1 VKCERHG
8 ARWGE
13 RRIEAEETSVG
24 LLVALTAALGV
35 LLIYLSASR
44 RPDEDGAGAP
54 PAARAR
60 LEVFLR
66 GAGAEGMRSR
76 DFVLSSLVVGM
87 AVGGAAWLVLG
98 WPCVAAVAGLVG
110 TALPA
115 WYLRHR
121 RDVRRAELQQALA
134 EAVDALRSSVRVG
147 MSIEEALAALAH
159 QGPAPLRPALR
170 ELARDLRLA
179 GFEAAIT
186 RTREHLADPVFDTV
200 AAALL
205 MAHRVGGRNLGP
217 VLDSL
222 ERAVRGAARVE
233 REVRA
238 QQARNVLSARIIAA
252 LPLGL
257 VVAIRGLNP
266 TYLDPFTEPAGQLL
280 LAGCLLSVAAGYA
293 LMLRAARLPALP
305 RSRR

>member
-1 VKCERHG
+1 M
-8 ARWGE
+8 
-13 RRIEAEETSVG
+13 G
-24 LLVALTAALGV
+24 LLTALGAGLSV
-35 LLIYLSASR
+35 LLMYLSATR
-44 RPDEDGAGAP
+44 RPDADDTPAPSRLRTRLADFLREAGA
-54 PAARAR
+54 
-60 LEVFLR
+60 
-66 GAGAEGMRSR
+66 AGVRPR
-76 DFVLSSLVVGM
+76 DFLLLSLLAGGM
-87 AVGGAAWLVLG
+87 AGGAAWLVLG
-98 WPCVAAVAGLVG
+98 WPLVAVVAGLVG

-121 RDVRRAELQQALA
+121 RDVRRAELQAALA
-134 EAVDALRSSVRVG
+134 DAVDALRSSVRVG

-159 QGPAPLRPALR
+159 QGPAPLRPALG

-179 GFEAAIT
+179 GFEAAII
-186 RTREHLADPVFDTV
+186 RARDHLADPVFDTV

-222 ERAVRGAARVE
+222 ERAVRGATRVE

-238 QQARNVLSARIIAA
+238 QQAKNVLSARIIAA

-266 TYLDPFTEPAGQLL
+266 AYLDPFTAPAGQLL
-280 LAGCLLSVAAGYA
+280 LAGCILSVAAGYA
-293 LMLRAARLPALP
+293 LMLRAARLPTSP

>member
-1 VKCERHG
+1 MGLVLALTAG
-8 ARWGE
+8 LG
-13 RRIEAEETSVG
+13 G
-24 LLVALTAALGV
+24 LLV
-35 LLIYLSASR
+35 YLSATG
-44 RPDEDGAGAP
+44 RPQANGVQGIASAP
-54 PAARAR
+54 PLAAR
-60 LEVFLR
+60 LDDLLR
-66 GAGAEGMRSR
+66 QAGVAGVRPR
-76 DFVLSSLVVGM
+76 DLLLASLLAGV
-87 AVGGAAWLVLG
+87 ATGGGVWLVLG
-98 WPCVAAVAGLVG
+98 WPLVAAVAGLVG
-110 TALPA
+110 AALPA

-121 RDVRRAELQQALA
+121 RDVRQAELQEALA
-134 EAVDALRSSVRVG
+134 DAVDALRASVRVG

-170 ELARDLRLA
+170 DLARDLRLA
-179 GFEAAIT
+179 DFETAVA
-186 RTREHLADPVFDTV
+186 RAQDRLADPVFDTV

-222 ERAVRGAARVE
+222 ARAVRGAARVE

-238 QQARNVLSARIIAA
+238 QQAKNVLSARIIAA

-266 TYLDPFTEPAGQLL
+266 HYLDPFTDPLGQLL
-280 LAGCLLSVAAGYA
+280 LAGCIASVAAGYA

-305 RSRR
+305 RTRTSASTRSHR

>member
-1 VKCERHG
+1 M
-8 ARWGE
+8 
-13 RRIEAEETSVG
+13 G
-24 LLVALTAALGV
+24 LLIALSAGLSV
-35 LLIYLSASR
+35 LLIYLSATR
-44 RPDEDGAGAP
+44 RPAADGTSAP
-54 PAARAR
+54 SPLGTR
-60 LEVFLR
+60 LTDFLR
-66 GAGAEGMRSR
+66 EAGAEGVHPR
-76 DFVLSSLVVGM
+76 DFLVVSLAVGG

-98 WPCVAAVAGLVG
+98 WPLVAVGAGLAG

-121 RDVRRAELQQALA
+121 RDVRRAELQAALA
-134 EAVDALRSSVRVG
+134 DAVDALRSSVRVG
-147 MSIEEALAALAH
+147 MSVEEALAALAH
-159 QGPAPLRPALR
+159 QGPAPLRPALG

-186 RTREHLADPVFDTV
+186 RARDHLADPVFDTV

-222 ERAVRGAARVE
+222 ERAVRGATRVE

-238 QQARNVLSARIIAA
+238 QQAKNVLSARIIAA

-266 TYLDPFTEPAGQLL
+266 AYLDPFTEPAGQLL
-280 LAGCLLSVAAGYA
+280 LAGCILSVATGYA
-293 LMLRAARLPALP
+293 LMLRAARLPTLP

>member
-1 VKCERHG
+1 M
-8 ARWGE
+8 
-13 RRIEAEETSVG
+13 EEHTTMG
-24 LLVALTAALGV
+24 LLVALGAGLSA
-35 LLIYLSASR
+35 LLIYLSATR
-44 RPDEDGAGAP
+44 RPDADDVRAP
-54 PAARAR
+54 SR
-60 LEVFLR
+60 LRTRLAEFLR
-66 GAGAEGMRSR
+66 EAGAEGVRPR
-76 DFVLSSLVVGM
+76 DFMLLSLLAGG
-87 AVGGAAWLVLG
+87 AAGGAAWLVLG
-98 WPCVAAVAGLVG
+98 WPLVAMGAGLVG

-121 RDVRRAELQQALA
+121 RDVRRAELQAALA
-134 EAVDALRSSVRVG
+134 DAVDALRSSVRVG

-159 QGPAPLRPALR
+159 QGPAPLRPTLR
-170 ELARDLRLA
+170 ELARDLCLA
-179 GFEAAIT
+179 DFETAMSRA
-186 RTREHLADPVFDTV
+186 RDHLADPVFDTV

-222 ERAVRGAARVE
+222 ERAVRGATRVE

-238 QQARNVLSARIIAA
+238 QQAKNVLSARIIAA

-266 TYLDPFTEPAGQLL
+266 AYLDPFTEPAGQLL